1 MALRSNLFDVD
12 IAALERL
19 LADANE
25 RLVAR
30 RDELVAAMD
39 RVPPSFESHDDIER
53 ARIFATRLGKLL
65 TECDR
70 QRKAD
75 KASFVKAGKSVD
87 RFFAAISTP
96 ADDALK
102 DLEQRMERTAHPDQ
116 PPAPNAAATRIV
128 SSADLA
134 VILSASP
141 PAAASQ
147 IPDEVLVWEVKA
159 VNRAALDLETLRDLF
174 TDRELD
180 TVIQRHLRK
189 AGPNALRGVTYRK
202 AVRLH

>member
-19 LADANE
+19 LVDANE

-30 RDELVAAMD
+30 RDELLAAMD
-39 RVPPSFESHDDIER
+39 RVPPSFESRDDIER
-53 ARIFATRLGKLL
+53 ALIFATQLRKLL
-65 TECDR
+65 TECDS

-96 ADDALK
+96 ADTALK
-102 DLEQRMERTAHPDQ
+102 VLGQRIERTEHSDQ
-116 PPAPNAAATRIV
+116 ASAATRIV
-128 SSADLA
+128 SSADHT
-134 VILSASP
+134 VIGSASP
-141 PAAASQ
+141 PATTSH
-147 IPDEVLVWEVKA
+147 IPDKVLVWEIKA

-174 TDRELD
+174 TERELD